1 MICGKKGSAYMK
13 KRISLLLCLSLLLTL
28 TACGANAPTETTVIA
43 TAEPAMTEPAQAELA
58 PEDGI
63 YTVSTPD
70 EFIAAIGS
78 DRTIH
83 LNGGTFDLT
92 TASSYGG
99 DTGNEKCAWEEEF
112 DGFQLVIRNVKNLTI
127 TGDGKAATEIATQPR
142 YAQVLAFQNCENIA
156 VSNFTAGHTPEPG
169 SCVGGVV
176 YLDGC
181 TGVSIRDVGLYG
193 CGIIGVST
201 QDCRDVTLANSDIYE
216 CSFEGVGFHN
226 SSGIRVANCR
236 FYDLGKKEDWGADTV
251 FMLNNCSDVQV
262 ADCEIYDSRVDSFIT
277 STSVDQVVF
286 RNNTFRDNELQ
297 GCALKT
303 FGNFVTLDGNTFHDV
318 IARWFDNDCGA
329 VDADGNTITEDGLR
343 GIAHD
348 DMVPEETVEPTSV
361 TVKNADEF
369 LAAIAPNAEII
380 IDAKEIDLSTAK
392 EYGGGPQ
399 KYYRWQDNFD
409 GPGLMITGVK
419 NLTIRSKDG
428 KTKNHTISAV
438 PRYADVL
445 LFSGCENIV
454 LSGFTAGHTQE
465 PGECSGGVLNFKNC
479 MNVTINDCGMYGCGI
494 LGVSAESCT
503 QMTLRKCDIYECSY
517 GGISMYDT
525 TGIILEDC
533 TFRDLGGNNIQLSGC
548 SDVTVDGEPI
558 PGSYY
563 NGR

>member
-1 MICGKKGSAYMK
+1 MK
-13 KRISLLLCLSLLLTL
+13 KRISLLLCLTLLLTL
-28 TACGANAPTETTVIA
+28 TACGNTVSTETTVIA
-43 TAEPAMTEPAQAELA
+43 TAAPGQTEPTQAEAL
-58 PEDGI
+58 PENGV

-83 LNGGTFDLT
+83 VSGGTFDLT

-99 DTGNEKCAWEEEF
+99 DTGNEKCDWEEVF
-112 DGFQLVIRNVKNLTI
+112 DGSQLVIRNVKNLTI
-127 TGDGKAATEIATQPR
+127 TGDGKAGTQIATQPR

-156 VSNFTAGHTPEPG
+156 VSNFTAGHTPETG

-193 CGIIGVST
+193 CGVIGVYT
-201 QDCRDVTLANSDIYE
+201 QNCRDVTIANSDIYE
-216 CSFEGVGFHN
+216 CSYQGVNFQD
-226 SSGIRVANCR
+226 STGIRVANCR

-286 RNNTFRDNELQ
+286 QNNTFRDNDLQ

-303 FGNFVTLDGNTFHDV
+303 FGNFVTLDGNTFDGV
-318 IARWFDNDCGA
+318 IARWFGEDCGA
-329 VDADGNTITEDGLR
+329 VDADGNTITEDDLR
-343 GIAHD
+343 GIARD

-392 EYGGGPQ
+392 DYGGGPQ

-409 GPGLMITGVK
+409 GSGLVITGVK

-445 LFSGCENIV
+445 SFSGCENIV

-465 PGECSGGVLNFKNC
+465 PGACTGGVLKFENC
-479 MNVTINDCGMYGCGI
+479 MNVTVNDCGMYGCGI
-494 LGVSAESCT
+494 LGVNAESCT
-503 QMTLRKCDIYECSY
+503 QITLRKCDIYECSY
-517 GGISMYDT
+517 GGVSMTDT
-525 TGIILEDC
+525 TGIILEGC

-548 SDVTVDGEPI
+548 SDVTVDGEALS
-558 PGSYY
+558 GSYY

>member
-1 MICGKKGSAYMK
+1 MGDAG
-13 KRISLLLCLSLLLTL
+13 
-28 TACGANAPTETTVIA
+28 ETTVIA
-43 TAEPAMTEPAQAELA
+43 TAEPAQTEPTQAESVSA
-58 PEDGI
+58 DGI

-70 EFIAAIGS
+70 EFIDAIGS

-83 LNGGTFDLT
+83 VSGGTLDLS
-92 TASSYGG
+92 TARSYGK

-112 DGFQLVIRNVKNLTI
+112 DGYQLVIQDVKNLTI
-127 TGDGKAATEIATQPR
+127 TGDGKVATEIATQPR
-142 YAQVLAFQNCENIA
+142 YAQVLYLRSCENVA
-156 VSNFTAGHTPEPG
+156 LSGFTAGHTPEAG

-176 YLDGC
+176 YLEGC

-193 CGIIGVST
+193 CGVIGVHT
-201 QDCRDVTLANSDIYE
+201 QNCRDVTVANSDIYE
-216 CSFEGVGFHN
+216 CSYQGVNFQD
-226 SSGIRVANCR
+226 STGIRVANCR
-236 FYDLGKKEDWGADTV
+236 FYDLGKKEDWGADAV
-251 FMLNNCSDVQV
+251 FLLGNCSDVRV
-262 ADCEIYDSRVDSFIT
+262 SDCEIYDNRVDSFI
-277 STSVDQVVF
+277 SSSSVDQVVF
-286 RNNTFRDNELQ
+286 KNNTFRDNNLQ
-297 GCALKT
+297 GCALNT
-303 FGNFVTLDGNTFHDV
+303 FGNFVTLDGNTFEGV
-318 IARWFDNDCGA
+318 IARWFGENCGA
-329 VDADGNTITEDGLR
+329 MDAEGNTITEDDLR
-343 GIAHD
+343 GIARD

-392 EYGGGPQ
+392 DYGGGPQ
-399 KYYRWQDNFD
+399 KYYYWQDNFD
-409 GPGLMITGVK
+409 GPGLIITGVK

-428 KTKNHTISAV
+428 KADRHTVSAV

-445 LFSGCENIV
+445 LFSGCENVV

-465 PGECSGGVLNFKNC
+465 PGECAGGVLNFKNC

-494 LGVSAESCT
+494 MGVSAESCT

-548 SDVTVDGEPI
+548 SDVTVDGEAL